1 MESNDNLWQEMQ
13 TQETRCDLRQ
23 GKDLGLVKYGKIH
36 RGKVLFND
44 AHGRGRARETCLSL
58 LLCWQTVNE
67 MKTAETTPSRIVI
80 CFLLPSVHSVVITCR
95 D

>member
-23 GKDLGLVKYGKIH
+23 GKDLGLVKYGEIH

-44 AHGRGRARETCLSL
+44 AHGRMGEAVHGRPVSAGVGGETGDG
-58 LLCWQTVNE
+58 
-67 MKTAETTPSRIVI
+67 R
-80 CFLLPSVHSVVITCR
+80 R
-95 D
+95 R

>member
-44 AHGRGRARETCLSL
+44 AHGRGRARETCL
-58 LLCWQTVNE
+58 CWQTVNE

-80 CFLLPSVHSVVITCR
+80 CPSTTFCTFCR
-95 D
+95 DYLS

>member
-23 GKDLGLVKYGKIH
+23 GKDLGLVKYGEIH

-44 AHGRGRARETCLSL
+44 AHGRGRGRARE
-58 LLCWQTVNE
+58 N
-67 MKTAETTPSRIVI
+67 
-80 CFLLPSVHSVVITCR
+80 FN
-95 D
+95 